1 MTGPDDRP
9 DASQGNAQ
17 ADTPG
22 DSPKN
27 PEESNTLPPD
37 DGRTRDARM
46 ADARARRRAWFEA
59 GAPGRLYLHEARGS
73 NICDALYEPGLRGLP
88 QRLRSLCAIMAMLLG
103 ISAWKLFWYRLAG
116 VTIGR
121 NVEISYGAVLD
132 PLAPWLITL
141 EDGCFL
147 GVDAI
152 VAVHLFYKRK
162 LVLRRVRIGRNA
174 VVGLRGVAFASL
186 GDGAVLGPN
195 STLLADAAPG
205 ETLLGTPAR
214 PV

>member
-1 MTGPDDRP
+1 MTGPGSRP
-9 DASQGNAQ
+9 DVP
-17 ADTPG
+17 PG
-22 DSPKN
+22 N
-27 PEESNTLPPD
+27 PEENRSLPPD
-37 DGRTRDARM
+37 DERTRDARM
-46 ADARARRRAWFEA
+46 ADARARRREWIEA
-59 GAPGRLYLHEARGS
+59 GAPGRLYLHEAQGS
-73 NICDALYEPGLRGLP
+73 NICDALYESGVRGAL
-88 QRLRSLCAIMAMLLG
+88 QRLRSLCAVIAMVLG

-147 GVDAI
+147 GVDAV
-152 VAVHLFYKRK
+152 VAVHLFYKGK

-174 VVGLRGVAFASL
+174 VVGLRGVTFASL

-214 PV
+214 PM